1 MLRMKSAALVALA
14 GALLALVGTAQG
26 APLLIGGAILTPPE
40 PDPFLGVVV
49 GFSVQP
55 FVTGPGVGQ
64 FSGTL
69 TTTVILDDP
78 SNPFA
83 NVGNPNP
90 LLHGLTFVYQLHNDA
105 SSTTSLGRMTNIDF
119 TPFLSDVSY
128 QPGAGLL
135 PPTSTDRTSSPATL
149 GWSFTGAPFGLG
161 KITPGTTTTP
171 LVAQTNAPGFIDVL
185 ANIIDGSVV
194 QVATFGP
201 SPNPPQ
207 GGFPEPSALTLLLL
221 GTFGLVWRHRRW

>member
-1 MLRMKSAALVALA
+1 M
-14 GALLALVGTAQG
+14 
-26 APLLIGGAILTPPE
+26 LTPAE

-49 GFSVQP
+49 GSTVQP
-55 FVTGPGVGQ
+55 FATAPGPGQ
-64 FSGTL
+64 FLGTL

-83 NVGNPNP
+83 NIGNANP

-105 SSTTSLGRMTNIDF
+105 SSVNPLARMTNIDF
-119 TPFLSDVSY
+119 TPFTTDVSY

-135 PPTSTDRTSSPATL
+135 PPTSTDRTSAAGIL
-149 GWSFTGAPFGLG
+149 GWSFTGAPLGLG

-171 LVAQTNAPGFIDVL
+171 LVIQTNAPGYIEVL

-194 QVATFGP
+194 QVVTFGP
-201 SPNPPQ
+201 SPSPPL
-207 GGFPEPSALTLLLL
+207 GGFPEPTALTLLLL
-221 GTFGLVWRHRRW
+221 GTFGLVWRRRRW